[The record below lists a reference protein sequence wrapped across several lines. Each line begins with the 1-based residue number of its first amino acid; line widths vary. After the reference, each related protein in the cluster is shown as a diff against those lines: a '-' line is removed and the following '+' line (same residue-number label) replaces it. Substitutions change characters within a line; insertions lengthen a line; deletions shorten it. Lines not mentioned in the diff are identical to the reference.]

1 MKMLTKWQYDHK
13 VYAGSINTGISM
25 TVPDQTMSV
34 RTIMDKYARGLNLE
48 QRIGFYDE
56 DSEDIVDL
64 KHMDLADRQ
73 EYIEQKQQEL
83 LQLTQNEEV
92 RKKAALKMKLDKKAA
107 TERSELEAKIRAEL
121 DGSKKALIPS

>member
-1 MKMLTKWQYDHK
+1 
-13 VYAGSINTGISM
+13 
-25 TVPDQTMSV
+25 
-34 RTIMDKYARGLNLE
+34 MDKYARGLNLE